1 MKLGEINKIKKGK
14 DTKNERWGRQEN
26 IKRGKETTRGLKE
39 KTRKLKQNQT
49 KEVEWKNKKIANVT
63 KGNKNKKK

>member
-1 MKLGEINKIKKGK
+1 MQEY
-14 DTKNERWGRQEN
+14 ERWGRQEN
-26 IKRGKETTRGLKE
+26 IKRRKRGKETTRGWKE
-39 KTRKLKQNQT
+39 KARRLKQNQT

>member
-1 MKLGEINKIKKGK
+1 MQEY
-14 DTKNERWGRQEN
+14 ERWGRQEN
-26 IKRGKETTRGLKE
+26 IKRTKRGKETTRGLKE

-49 KEVEWKNKKIANVT
+49 KEVEWKNEKIANVT